1 MNKQKLVLVP
11 GIAGNEKLWQFQV
24 KHLSDIADIV
34 VPDVSNCNSRAEWA
48 NAILNCS
55 KGKFALAGASMGGW
69 ASLKVAAEHPDRIT
83 KLGLICTWARPNPA
97 VEKEQ
102 HQILERIKNGHFEEF
117 KNEYLNYV
125 SGDLGPG
132 KEEFIRLVK
141 EGMEFVNEQVFINH
155 LQAYLGDFNSVE
167 YLDKIKVPTLV
178 IGGKNDPIIPV
189 DEDLYIANSIKNA
202 KVAII
207 DDTGHHIMFEQPRAL
222 SSLLRYWLMYF

>member
-1 MNKQKLVLVP
+1 MDKQKLVLVP
-11 GIAGNEKLWQFQV
+11 GIAGNEKLWQFQIR
-24 KHLSDIADIV
+24 HLSDIADIV
-34 VPDVSNCNSRAEWA
+34 VPDVGNCNGRAEWVD
-48 NAILNCS
+48 AILNSS

-69 ASLKVAAEHPDRIT
+69 ASLKVAAEHADRIT
-83 KLGLICTWARPNPA
+83 KLGLICTWARPNPG

-102 HQILERIKNGHFEEF
+102 HRILQRIKNGHFEEF

-155 LQAYLGDFNSVE
+155 LQAYLGDFSSVE

-202 KVAII
+202 RVAII

-222 SSLLRYWLMYF
+222 SALLRYWLMYF